1 MTVLPLSPLSLLSRF
16 FWKGQQKADETTQMD
31 AAERRR
37 IFGEMITS
45 GACGSEYGAQMLMS
59 IFPDEF

>member
-1 MTVLPLSPLSLLSRF
+1 MTVFPRPPLSFFIRF
-16 FWKGQQKADETTQMD
+16 FERNQQNAGETVQID

-59 IFPDEF
+59 VFPDRY

>member
-1 MTVLPLSPLSLLSRF
+1 MTVLPLSPLSFLNRF
-16 FWKGQQKADETTQMD
+16 FWKDRHKAGDTTQLD

-37 IFGEMITS
+37 IFGEMITA

-59 IFPDEF
+59 VFPDEF